1 MPSLQQRENNFSR
14 YISLGMP
21 SFFVFVTF
29 IFANLW
35 HTNS

>member
-1 MPSLQQRENNFSR
+1 MFLG
-14 YISLGMP
+14 ISFLDIP

-35 HTNS
+35 HTNSYERKIKNV